1 MLTKIEV
8 EILEDGTISIT
19 TGDIA
24 ETQHLS
30 ADELLSE
37 IANLAG
43 GVVKKEKRENPF
55 WKNRNVLRGGK
66 VVKVGGGQ

>member
-1 MLTKIEV
+1 MMTKIEV
-8 EILEDGTISIT
+8 EILEDGTISVS

-37 IANLAG
+37 IANMAG
-43 GVVKKEKRENPF
+43 GVVTKTKRDNPF

-66 VVKVGGGQ
+66 IVKVGS